1 MARLP
6 DNDRIYNGSAV
17 YDLYSYQNGS
27 AVRVRDYGTAA
38 PEIQRPAGLPEE
50 RLQPQKKRRVKVK
63 AAVSPFGVV
72 GLAAVVCLMILVVFG
87 YVQLYEA
94 TERVSDM
101 ESRIAS
107 LEEEQRI
114 LESLYEGAI
123 DLDYI
128 ELRAAELGMAQP
140 TDSQKVY
147 VNLSG
152 ADRAEI
158 YSREQT
164 GWFARIFRAIES
176 SASGLVE
183 YLS

>member
-6 DNDRIYNGSAV
+6 ETDRVYNGSAA
-17 YDLYSYQNGS
+17 YDLYAYQNSS
-27 AVRVRDYGTAA
+27 AARVRDYGTSA

-50 RLQPQKKRRVKVK
+50 RVQPRKQRRVKVK
-63 AAVSPFGVV
+63 AAVAPVGVI
-72 GLAAVVCLMILVVFG
+72 GLAVVVCLMVLVVFG

-107 LEEEQRI
+107 LEEEHRI

-140 TDSQKVY
+140 TESQKVY

-158 YSREQT
+158 YSREDT
-164 GWFARIFRAIES
+164 NWFAKIFRAIES